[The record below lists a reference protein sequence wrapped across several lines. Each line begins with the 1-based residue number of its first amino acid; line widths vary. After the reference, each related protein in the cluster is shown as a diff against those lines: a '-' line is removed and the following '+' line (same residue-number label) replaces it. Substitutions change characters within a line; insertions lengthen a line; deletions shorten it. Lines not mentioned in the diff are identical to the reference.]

1 MNLRVLC
8 LLCLNAALH
17 ATALGFDTVVIDAG
31 HGGSD
36 PGAVRGRLYEKTLC
50 LDVAQRL
57 ESVLKAKGLHT
68 VMTRRT
74 DKTVSLNERAR
85 VANRYPRAVF
95 VSVHFNASR
104 DRSARGMETHY
115 LSAKGKLLATAIQN
129 MLDSR
134 VVGKDRGIK
143 EEDFKV
149 LRATKGT
156 AVLVECGF
164 ISNAADAANCGSW
177 KHRANVA
184 QSIAAG
190 LLSLRSKL

>member
-1 MNLRVLC
+1 MNARLLLVLVS
-8 LLCLNAALH
+8 LCVLQQVARA
-17 ATALGFDTVVIDAG
+17 FDTVVIDAG

-36 PGAVRGRLYEKTLC
+36 PGAVRGRLYEKHLC

-57 ESVLKAKGLHT
+57 ESALKAKGLRT
-68 VMTRRT
+68 IMTRRS
-74 DKTVSLNERAR
+74 DKTVSLDARAR
-85 VANRYPRAVF
+85 VANAYPGAVF
-95 VSVHFNASR
+95 ISIHFNASTNR
-104 DRSARGMETHY
+104 AARGMETHY
-115 LSAKGKLLATAIQN
+115 LSAKGKLLASAIQE

-164 ISNAADAANCGSW
+164 ISNTADAANCGSW

-190 LLSLRSKL
+190 LLSMRRRL